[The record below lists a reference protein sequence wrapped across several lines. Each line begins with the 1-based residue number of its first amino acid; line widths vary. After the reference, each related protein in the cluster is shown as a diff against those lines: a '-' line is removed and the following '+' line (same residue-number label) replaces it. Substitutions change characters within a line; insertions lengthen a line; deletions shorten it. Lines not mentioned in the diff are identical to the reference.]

1 MSIKRVYVIKENS
14 YNDTI
19 LRITVQC
26 FDSEPVITVDRFKI
40 KDAYGDKL
48 LDAVV
53 NKLDTPLLID
63 VTTNLR
69 IVDMLSNAAAYV
81 DNEEDELKI

>member
-1 MSIKRVYVIKENS
+1 MSIKRTYIVKENI
-14 YNDTI
+14 YDTI

-40 KDAYGDKL
+40 KNAYGDKL

-63 VTTNLR
+63 VTTNPR
-69 IVDMLSNAAAYV
+69 ITYMLTEAPLYI
-81 DNEEDELKI
+81 ETEDELKI